1 MQQVPAYARHFFD
14 PAQRLSRLGGGALG
28 GKAQGLIAASDVLAA
43 HGAELARAGIEVDIP
58 SLVILGTDFFD
69 AFLAAN
75 ALAALVD
82 EVPGDQQLAAAF
94 HRGAIPAEM
103 VGDLMSLA
111 GETRVPLAVRSSSGL
126 EDALGQPFAGVYGTK
141 MVPGNQLDAEARF
154 RSLLDAIK
162 FVWASTYFAGARAY
176 LAATGEPGRR
186 EKMAVIVQE
195 VVGRRHGDRY
205 YPDLSGVARSVSF
218 YPVGGAR
225 PEEGVVDLAVGLGKT
240 IVDGGQ
246 CWSFS
251 PARPRATAP
260 FASARELVKATQ
272 NELWAVN
279 VGAPPAYDPMSEA
292 EFLVRVGLAE
302 AEADGALRYAASTYD
317 PGSDRLWPGL
327 GRQGPRVLDFAPTLV
342 HDELPLVPAVKAL
355 LAACETALGA
365 PVEIEFALAL
375 EPQSPPRLGLLQVR
389 PLLVSREAVEIS
401 AEEIAEAEAVVATR
415 HALGN
420 GRRRLEDA
428 IVVDPRTFEGRLTPA
443 IALEIE
449 TLNRPLVAAGRP
461 YLLVGFGRWG
471 SSDPWL
477 GIPVRWDQIAGAR
490 AIVEAALPQMTPEP
504 SQGSHFFH
512 NLSSF
517 GVLYLTVPASAPRG
531 VDWGYFDRQAIVG
544 RTEHVRHLR
553 LAPPLEVAVDGRTQR
568 GLARAQEEP

>member
-1 MQQVPAYARHFFD
+1 MQQVPAYARRFFD
-14 PAQRLSRLGGGALG
+14 PAQRLSRLGGGSLG
-28 GKAQGLIAASDVLAA
+28 GKAQGLIAASEVLAA
-43 HGAELARAGIEVDIP
+43 ARPELERLGFELDIP
-58 SLVILGTDFFD
+58 SLVILGTEFFD

-75 ALAALVD
+75 GLAALID
-82 EVPGDQQLAAAF
+82 EQPGDRALAAAF
-94 HRGAIPAEM
+94 HRGAIPPDM

-111 GETRVPLAVRSSSGL
+111 GEVRVPLAVRSSSGL

-141 MVPGNQLDAEARF
+141 MVPANQLDPEARF

-162 FVWASTYFAGARAY
+162 FVWASTHFAGARAY
-176 LAATGEPGRR
+176 LAATGQPERR

-195 VVGRRHGDRY
+195 VVGRRHGDRF
-205 YPDLSGVARSVSF
+205 YPDLSGVARSYSF
-218 YPVGGAR
+218 YPLGGAR
-225 PEEGVVDLAVGLGKT
+225 PEEGVVDLAAGLGKT
-240 IVDGGQ
+240 IVDGGL

-251 PARPRATAP
+251 PARPRVSPP
-260 FASARELVKATQ
+260 FASVRELVKSTQ
-272 NELWAVN
+272 NELWAIN
-279 VGAPPAYDPMSEA
+279 VGAPPAYDPMAEA
-292 EFLVRVGLAE
+292 EFLVRLGLDE
-302 AEADGALRYAASTYD
+302 AEEDGTLAHLASTYD

-327 GRQGPRVLDFAPTLV
+327 GRQGPRVLDFAPILV
-342 HDELPLVPAVKAL
+342 HGELPLVPAIKAL
-355 LAACETALGA
+355 LAACEAALGA
-365 PVEIEFALAL
+365 PVEVEFALSLA
-375 EPQSPPRLGLLQVR
+375 PGQPPRFGFLQVR
-389 PLLVSREAVEIS
+389 PLLVSREAIEIS
-401 AEEIAEAEAVVATR
+401 DEAMARADAVISSR

-428 IVVDPRTFEGRLTPA
+428 LVVAPESFEGRLTPA

-449 TLNRPLVAAGRP
+449 QLNRPLVAAGRP
-461 YLLVGFGRWG
+461 YLLIGFGRWG

-490 AIVEAALPQMTPEP
+490 AIVEAALPQMSPEP

-517 GVLYLTVPASAPRG
+517 GVLYLTVPANAPRG
-531 VDWGYFDRQAIVG
+531 VDWSYLAGQATVA

-568 GLARAQEEP
+568 GVARPQEES